1 MNYGETKQAVF
12 QPGPSVVFSDE
23 VGASPFEEFKK
34 ANDVRVGKCRSDG
47 WELRGP
53 EESKKCV
60 QGRTVETPG
69 KSPSHKGTDEC
80 SNC

>member
-47 WELRGP
+47 GSSEGR
-53 EESKKCV
+53 KKARSVCRE
-60 QGRTVETPG
+60 GR
-69 KSPSHKGTDEC
+69 
-80 SNC
+80 